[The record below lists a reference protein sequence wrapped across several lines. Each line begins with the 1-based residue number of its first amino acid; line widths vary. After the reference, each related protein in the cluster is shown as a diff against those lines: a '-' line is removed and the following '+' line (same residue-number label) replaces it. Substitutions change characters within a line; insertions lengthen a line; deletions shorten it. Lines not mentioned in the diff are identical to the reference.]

1 MDTPVQLQSQLQPSQ
16 TSQVEPSRPAREV
29 LQNLDLLRVIFEHFD
44 VDLDEDRPAPG
55 KKSLLSVALSCK
67 AFVDPALDILWRN
80 MHSLTPFFNLFP
92 AYKILHGMT
101 VPVSLT
107 CRSFLDLWVDQWR
120 VDAPWS
126 HP

>member
-1 MDTPVQLQSQLQPSQ
+1 MDTPVQPQSQLEPSQ
-16 TSQVEPSRPAREV
+16 TSQVEPSRPAGEV
-29 LQNLDLLRVIFEHFD
+29 LQNVDLLRVIFEHFD

-80 MHSLTPFFNLFP
+80 MHSLRPFFNLFP
-92 AYKILHGMT
+92 AYKILQGMT

-107 CRSFLDLWVDQWR
+107 RRPSLDLWVD
-120 VDAPWS
+120 
-126 HP
+126 